1 MKGQKVRRHRRVDA
15 KRTVFGRFL
24 CRLLGD
30 EAGQAIME
38 YVVLGVLVVAAA
50 VAAAILFGDTI
61 RDNFLIMVYTIQ
73 GDIASANKI
82 KAERAKKAEA
92 GEKKAR
98 SDSNTLNDGQMD
110 GEAQE
115 DKPET

>member
-1 MKGQKVRRHRRVDA
+1 
-15 KRTVFGRFL
+15 
-24 CRLLGD
+24 
-30 EAGQAIME
+30 ME

-82 KAERAKKAEA
+82 KAERAKKTTTGEA
-92 GEKKAR
+92 DAR
-98 SDSNTLNDGQMD
+98 SDSQTLGGGQLDGD
-110 GEAQE
+110 VKE
-115 DKPET
+115 DKDS